1 MTSTDKNQSDRTIH
15 LHYDGGTAVQH
26 YIAAGQFATSIDA
39 LRRTVELTALE
50 ALGIELRERDR
61 LPTDLQR
68 QFGLYIS
75 APKQGSLG
83 VDAVV
88 GGPITLL
95 GADADIDA
103 IATKFKEAWQALSAG
118 EWSTLSHLFPDRLRL
133 HRWIDAAKRVAPKS
147 TGDLRLSLTIA
158 DTRFDLARVVENIAE
173 FRDQQAARRQQ
184 SQINGYLAKIDFL
197 NRGFDMRLPEN
208 QRLVSGSYAPE
219 AEEFLLA
226 NPRELIRVTGSIAL
240 DQTGAPSQISDATDF
255 ELVDTSPIEIH
266 EITLSTG
273 TLKAR
278 TPIVIQIALD
288 ETEQSLE
295 VRYEPLDMQLGAES
309 RDELETMVRED
320 LEVLWRNLVS
330 AEDADLTSRAQ
341 GMKYWMLKHW
351 TEESHAT

>member
-1 MTSTDKNQSDRTIH
+1 M
-15 LHYDGGTAVQH
+15 
-26 YIAAGQFATSIDA
+26 
-39 LRRTVELTALE
+39 
-50 ALGIELRERDR
+50 
-61 LPTDLQR
+61 
-68 QFGLYIS
+68 
-75 APKQGSLG
+75 
-83 VDAVV
+83 
-88 GGPITLL
+88 
-95 GADADIDA
+95 
-103 IATKFKEAWQALSAG
+103 
-118 EWSTLSHLFPDRLRL
+118 
-133 HRWIDAAKRVAPKS
+133 
-147 TGDLRLSLTIA
+147 
-158 DTRFDLARVVENIAE
+158 
-173 FRDQQAARRQQ
+173 
-184 SQINGYLAKIDFL
+184 AKIDFL
-197 NRGFDMRLPEN
+197 NRGFNLRLPEN

-341 GMKYWMLKHW
+341 AMKYWMNM
-351 TEESHAT
+351 EEAMFTSIELVKERRL